1 MQLGSVQ
8 PYKWQLQRGRGALR
22 GAPCVLPEVF
32 GSGRGSPA
40 LQQLHAEPGLH
51 AGEAGGEHLS
61 TGDGDGRDPVRRL
74 GGKMPK
80 GDAGAQQ
87 PLSEG
92 GAGAGPV
99 SQPSGTCPC
108 PGCAPAAPESR
119 GGDGVGTAV
128 LPAQRQPR
136 LLRSRQGVSALPGR
150 VEAHS
155 AYRKD
160 LRQFQM
166 RALEC
171 TVYLDCKQKAN
182 TLFFFLIA
190 VSGDVGEV
198 AQTLYLMRLNLCS
211 VR

>member
-1 MQLGSVQ
+1 MV
-8 PYKWQLQRGRGALR
+8 
-22 GAPCVLPEVF
+22 PEVF
-32 GSGRGSPA
+32 WSGRGS
-40 LQQLHAEPGLH
+40 LVFHRLHAEPGLH
-51 AGEAGGEHLS
+51 ADEAGGEHLS
-61 TGDGDGRDPVRRL
+61 TGDGDCQDPVQRL

-92 GAGAGPV
+92 GAGAGLV
-99 SQPSGTCPC
+99 SQPSGTCPW
-108 PGCAPAAPESR
+108 PGCAPVAAESR
-119 GGDGVGTAV
+119 GGNGVGTAL
-128 LPAQRQPR
+128 LPAERQPR

-182 TLFFFLIA
+182 TLFFFF
-190 VSGDVGEV
+190 SNS
-198 AQTLYLMRLNLCS
+198 YNW
-211 VR
+211 